1 MCLFE
6 FEFNIP
12 EEYKILINKYLE
24 IISIALIYII
34 CVESD
39 NKATLL
45 DKTLYLF
52 LGVAF
57 YYLIVN
63 KIICIK

>member
-6 FEFNIP
+6 LELNIP
-12 EEYKILINKYLE
+12 EEYKIIIQKYIE
-24 IISIALIYII
+24 ILAIAFIYII

-45 DKTLYLF
+45 DKTLYLA

-57 YYLIVN
+57 YYLIVK
-63 KIICIK
+63 KILCIQ

>member
-6 FEFNIP
+6 LELNIP
-12 EEYKILINKYLE
+12 EEYKIILRKYIE
-24 IISIALIYII
+24 ILAIALIYIT

-39 NKATLL
+39 NKASLL
-45 DKTLYLF
+45 DKTLYLV

-57 YYLIVN
+57 YYLIVK